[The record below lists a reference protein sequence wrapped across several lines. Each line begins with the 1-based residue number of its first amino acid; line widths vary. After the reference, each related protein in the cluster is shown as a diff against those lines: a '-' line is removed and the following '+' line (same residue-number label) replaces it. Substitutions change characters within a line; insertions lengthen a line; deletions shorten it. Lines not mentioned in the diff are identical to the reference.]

1 MKYGNLKLNEIFTP
15 DTYVI
20 SDHHFGHK
28 FAESF
33 EPCRTVAKNL
43 DGFETFEEMLIS
55 RHNEV
60 VGPDDIVVF
69 LGDFAFNSPSN
80 WASKL
85 NGKKYLILGNHD
97 RPNHQAYERDFEHVF
112 RGYHMEYN
120 GFDMV
125 FNDAFDGMLSAV
137 SVFIE
142 DDIYVFCHYPIG
154 QLDEHDMKHDAMV
167 KRNRTLL
174 NITGLETDPFAYDYI
189 IHGHIHSKST
199 GKIGYINV
207 SCEVIDFRP
216 ITIRDLIENN

>member
-33 EPCRTVAKNL
+33 EPSRRVATDM

-55 RHNEV
+55 RHNDV
-60 VGPDDIVVF
+60 VKPDDIVVF

-112 RGYHMEYN
+112 RGYHMDWN

-125 FNDAFDGMLSAV
+125 YSDAFDGMLSAV
-137 SVFIE
+137 STFVDGELCI
-142 DDIYVFCHYPIG
+142 FCHYPVG
-154 QLDEHDMKHDAMV
+154 KLDEHDMKHEVMV
-167 KRNRTLL
+167 KRNRTLC
-174 NITGLETDPFAYDYI
+174 NISGLEIDPFAYDYI
-189 IHGHIHSKST
+189 FHGHVHSKSV
-199 GKIGYINV
+199 NV
-207 SCEVIDFRP
+207 QHYVNTSCEVLDFYP
-216 ITIRDLIENN
+216 KQIKKFM

>member
-15 DTYVI
+15 ETYVI

-28 FAESF
+28 FVESF
-33 EPCRTVAKNL
+33 EPSRTVATNM
-43 DGFETFEEMLIS
+43 DDCDSFEEMLIQ
-55 RHNEV
+55 RHNDV
-60 VGPDDIVVF
+60 VKPDDIVVF

-112 RGYHMEYN
+112 RGYHMDWN

-125 FNDAFDGMLSAV
+125 YSDAFDGMLSAV
-137 SVFIE
+137 STFIDGE
-142 DDIYVFCHYPIG
+142 LCIFCHYPIG
-154 QLDEHDMKHDAMV
+154 QLCEYDMKHETMV

-174 NITGLETDPFAYDYI
+174 NISGLETDPFAYDFI
-189 IHGHIHSKST
+189 IHGHVHSKSVR
-199 GKIGYINV
+199 KQCYINV
-207 SCEVIDFRP
+207 SCEVLDFKP
-216 ITIRDLIENN
+216 TKIKDLLI